1 MEEKSKKVSNKNLIK
16 TVKILTIVFLIILV
30 SMISF
35 FGIYVQNKN
44 QVSNKV
50 KDYTYGMDINGART
64 IKLKVSSSTKEIVK
78 DSEGKIIEQATDE
91 EIKEKGY
98 IKEEVP
104 NNSQDVK
111 TEENYNKTK
120 NVIEKRLKTL

>member
-98 IKEEVP
+98 IK
-104 NNSQDVK
+104 
-111 TEENYNKTK
+111 
-120 NVIEKRLKTL
+120 